1 MFGASIGR
9 AAQRIIDAMVRWLAH
24 GHFNPNILTVVGV
37 AINVGSGL
45 LFGFGRFFWAG
56 IVLIIANLF
65 DMLDGQVARL
75 SGRVTRFGG
84 FLDSS
89 LDRLSDMVVF
99 VGLMVFYAR
108 ATEYHSTLNVFLAGA
123 GLMVSVWVR
132 YASARA
138 ESLIPKCDVGFLRR
152 PERVVL
158 FIIGALSTVPG
169 SNNYFAY
176 RMPAVLWVLAVGS
189 YWTFAHRMYHT
200 WTEVNRSE
208 AKHVVAESGA
218 SAGEQSEVRSKPTL
232 ANKPASLGFWSI
244 VTAGEVAAW
253 RVKWEV
259 LFASILALWIGGRI
273 VRSISQNPSRF
284 IGLRPARIGFASVV
298 TVAVLVGVLIGI
310 TVPERF

>member
-9 AAQRIIDAMVRWLAH
+9 AGQRIIDAMVRWLAR
-24 GHFNPNILTVVGV
+24 GHINPNFLTFIGV

-45 LFGFGRFFWAG
+45 LFGFGDFFWAG
-56 IVLIIANLF
+56 IVLIVANLF

-75 SGRVTRFGG
+75 SCRVTQYGG

-108 ATEYHSTLNVFLAGA
+108 DTQFHSTLNVFLAGA
-123 GLMVSVWVR
+123 GLMGSVMVS

-138 ESLIPKCDVGFLRR
+138 ESLISKCDVGFLRR

-158 FIIGALSTVPG
+158 FIIGALSTHPD
-169 SNNYFAY
+169 STNFFAN

-200 WTEVNRSE
+200 WTE
-208 AKHVVAESGA
+208 
-218 SAGEQSEVRSKPTL
+218 L
-232 ANKPASLGFWSI
+232 NK
-244 VTAGEVAAW
+244 
-253 RVKWEV
+253 
-259 LFASILALWIGGRI
+259 
-273 VRSISQNPSRF
+273 
-284 IGLRPARIGFASVV
+284 
-298 TVAVLVGVLIGI
+298 VGVEAEELAQAAAYAKPNAA
-310 TVPERF
+310 PELRAEQRLVHK

>member
-9 AAQRIIDAMVRWLAH
+9 GAQRIIDAMVRWLAM
-24 GHFNPNILTVVGV
+24 GHINPNILTVIGV
-37 AINVGSGL
+37 ALNVGCGL
-45 LFGFGRFFWAG
+45 LFGLGHFFWAG
-56 IVLIIANLF
+56 IALIVANLF

-108 ATEYHSTLNVFLAGA
+108 DIESHSTLNVFLAGA
-123 GLMVSVWVR
+123 GLMGSVMVS

-158 FIIGALSTVPG
+158 FIIGALSTHPG
-169 SNNYFAY
+169 SNNFFAN
-176 RMPAVLWVLAVGS
+176 RMPAVLWVLAIGS

-200 WTEVNRSE
+200 WRELNRAEEKTENAEAEAAVNRSY
-208 AKHVVAESGA
+208 
-218 SAGEQSEVRSKPTL
+218 RP
-232 ANKPASLGFWSI
+232 
-244 VTAGEVAAW
+244 
-253 RVKWEV
+253 KWTYIDRKVE
-259 LFASILALWIGGRI
+259 
-273 VRSISQNPSRF
+273 P
-284 IGLRPARIGFASVV
+284 
-298 TVAVLVGVLIGI
+298 
-310 TVPERF
+310 

>member
-9 AAQRIIDAMVRWLAH
+9 LAQRIIDAMVRWLAY
-24 GHFNPNILTVVGV
+24 GHINPNILTVIGV
-37 AINVGSGL
+37 ALNVGCGV
-45 LFGFGRFFWAG
+45 LFGMGRFFYAG
-56 IVLIIANLF
+56 IALIVANLF

-108 ATEYHSTLNVFLAGA
+108 DTADHSTLNVFLAGA
-123 GLMVSVWVR
+123 GLMGSVMVS

-158 FIIGALSTVPG
+158 FIIGALSTVPH
-169 SNNYFAY
+169 STNYFAN

-200 WTEVNRSE
+200 WRELTTQE
-208 AKHVVAESGA
+208 ANTSNEEAVSSYSQAGA
-218 SAGEQSEVRSKPTL
+218 NAGERRTEKRLVHKPGW
-232 ANKPASLGFWSI
+232 N
-244 VTAGEVAAW
+244 
-253 RVKWEV
+253 
-259 LFASILALWIGGRI
+259 
-273 VRSISQNPSRF
+273 
-284 IGLRPARIGFASVV
+284 
-298 TVAVLVGVLIGI
+298 
-310 TVPERF
+310 

>member
-1 MFGASIGR
+1 
-9 AAQRIIDAMVRWLAH
+9 MVRWLAY
-24 GHFNPNILTVVGV
+24 GHINPNILTVIGV
-37 AINVGSGL
+37 SLNVGCGL
-45 LFGFGRFFWAG
+45 LFGMGRFFSAG
-56 IVLIIANLF
+56 IALIVANLF

-108 ATEYHSTLNVFLAGA
+108 DLESHSTLNVFLAGA
-123 GLMVSVWVR
+123 GLMGSVMVS

-158 FIIGALSTVPG
+158 FIIGALSTYPG
-169 SNNYFAY
+169 WTSSFAN

-200 WTEVNRSE
+200 WRELTKLETKIQNVE
-208 AKHVVAESGA
+208 EESSYPQPGT
-218 SAGEQSEVRSKPTL
+218 SAGGERRAEQRLVHKP
-232 ANKPASLGFWSI
+232 G
-244 VTAGEVAAW
+244 
-253 RVKWEV
+253 
-259 LFASILALWIGGRI
+259 
-273 VRSISQNPSRF
+273 
-284 IGLRPARIGFASVV
+284 
-298 TVAVLVGVLIGI
+298 
-310 TVPERF
+310 

>member
-9 AAQRIIDAMVRWLAH
+9 GAQRIIDAIVRWLAK
-24 GHFNPNILTVVGV
+24 GHISPNILTVIGV
-37 AINVGSGL
+37 SLNVGCGL
-45 LFGFGRFFWAG
+45 LFGTGHFFWAG
-56 IVLIIANLF
+56 ITLIVANLF

-108 ATEYHSTLNVFLAGA
+108 DTAAHSTLNVFLAGA
-123 GLMVSVWVR
+123 GLMGSVMVS

-158 FIIGALSTVPG
+158 FIIGALSTHPG
-169 SNNYFAY
+169 SNNFFAN

-200 WTEVNRSE
+200 WRELAKVEAEKTENVPNQE
-208 AKHVVAESGA
+208 
-218 SAGEQSEVRSKPTL
+218 
-232 ANKPASLGFWSI
+232 I
-244 VTAGEVAAW
+244 
-253 RVKWEV
+253 
-259 LFASILALWIGGRI
+259 RI
-273 VRSISQNPSRF
+273 QNPISF
-284 IGLRPARIGFASVV
+284 VKSAF
-298 TVAVLVGVLIGI
+298 
-310 TVPERF
+310 PEKQG

>member
-1 MFGASIGR
+1 VFGASIGR
-9 AAQRIIDAMVRWLAH
+9 GAQRIIDAMVRWLAH
-24 GHFNPNILTVVGV
+24 GHINPNILTVIGV
-37 AINVGSGL
+37 SLNVGCGL
-45 LFGFGRFFWAG
+45 AFGFGYFFWAG
-56 IVLIIANLF
+56 IVLIVANLF

-108 ATEYHSTLNVFLAGA
+108 DTQFHSTLNVFLAGA
-123 GLMVSVWVR
+123 GLMGSIMVS

-158 FIIGALSTVPG
+158 FIIGALSTHPD
-169 SNNYFAY
+169 SNNFFAN

-200 WTEVNRSE
+200 WRELNKVASE
-208 AKHVVAESGA
+208 SEEITPKNSH
-218 SAGEQSEVRSKPTL
+218 SASKP
-232 ANKPASLGFWSI
+232 G
-244 VTAGEVAAW
+244 
-253 RVKWEV
+253 
-259 LFASILALWIGGRI
+259 
-273 VRSISQNPSRF
+273 
-284 IGLRPARIGFASVV
+284 
-298 TVAVLVGVLIGI
+298 
-310 TVPERF
+310 PERRGETLIQKAG

>member
-1 MFGASIGR
+1 
-9 AAQRIIDAMVRWLAH
+9 MVRWLAH
-24 GHFNPNILTVVGV
+24 GHINPNILTVIGV
-37 AINVGSGL
+37 ALNVGCGV
-45 LFGFGRFFWAG
+45 LFGMGRFFSAG
-56 IVLIIANLF
+56 IALVVANLF

-108 ATEYHSTLNVFLAGA
+108 DTEFHSTLNVFLAGA
-123 GLMVSVWVR
+123 GLMGSVMVS

-158 FIIGALSTVPG
+158 FIIGALSTHPG
-169 SNNYFAY
+169 STNFFAN

-200 WTEVNRSE
+200 WRELTKLETKTQNVEQQTSYSQ
-208 AKHVVAESGA
+208 VGP
-218 SAGEQSEVRSKPTL
+218 SAGAERRAEQMLVHKP
-232 ANKPASLGFWSI
+232 S
-244 VTAGEVAAW
+244 
-253 RVKWEV
+253 
-259 LFASILALWIGGRI
+259 
-273 VRSISQNPSRF
+273 
-284 IGLRPARIGFASVV
+284 
-298 TVAVLVGVLIGI
+298 
-310 TVPERF
+310 

>member
-1 MFGASIGR
+1 MG
-9 AAQRIIDAMVRWLAH
+9 W
-24 GHFNPNILTVVGV
+24 
-37 AINVGSGL
+37 
-45 LFGFGRFFWAG
+45 FFSAG
-56 IVLIIANLF
+56 IALIVANLF

-108 ATEYHSTLNVFLAGA
+108 PESHSTLNVFLAGA
-123 GLMVSVWVR
+123 GLMGSVMVS

-158 FIIGALSTVPG
+158 FIIGALSTHP
-169 SNNYFAY
+169 SSPNYFAN

-200 WTEVNRSE
+200 WRELNKVDEKTANADAQASYAPPSGNKERPKRAEV
-208 AKHVVAESGA
+208 
-218 SAGEQSEVRSKPTL
+218 P
-232 ANKPASLGFWSI
+232 I
-244 VTAGEVAAW
+244 
-253 RVKWEV
+253 
-259 LFASILALWIGGRI
+259 
-273 VRSISQNPSRF
+273 
-284 IGLRPARIGFASVV
+284 
-298 TVAVLVGVLIGI
+298 
-310 TVPERF
+310 

>member
-1 MFGASIGR
+1 MFLGGIGR
-9 AAQRIIDAMVRWLAH
+9 AGQRIIDAMVRWLAH
-24 GHFNPNILTVVGV
+24 GHINPNILTVIGV
-37 AINVGSGL
+37 AINVGSGV
-45 LFGFGRFFWAG
+45 LFGLGYFFWAG
-56 IVLIIANLF
+56 IVLIVANLF

-108 ATEYHSTLNVFLAGA
+108 DTQFHSTLNVFLAGA
-123 GLMVSVWVR
+123 GLMGSVMVS

-158 FIIGALSTVPG
+158 FIIGALSTHPG
-169 SNNYFAY
+169 STNFFAN

-200 WTEVNRSE
+200 WNELN
-208 AKHVVAESGA
+208 KIKAESNKQEAQTALSA
-218 SAGEQSEVRSKPTL
+218 SNAG
-232 ANKPASLGFWSI
+232 
-244 VTAGEVAAW
+244 
-253 RVKWEV
+253 
-259 LFASILALWIGGRI
+259 
-273 VRSISQNPSRF
+273 
-284 IGLRPARIGFASVV
+284 
-298 TVAVLVGVLIGI
+298 
-310 TVPERF
+310 PERRAEQQLVHKAG

>member
-9 AAQRIIDAMVRWLAH
+9 AAQRIIDAIVRWLAI
-24 GHFNPNILTVVGV
+24 GHINPNILTVIGV
-37 AINVGSGL
+37 ALNVGCGL
-45 LFGFGRFFWAG
+45 LFGMGLFFYAG
-56 IVLIIANLF
+56 IALVVANLF

-108 ATEYHSTLNVFLAGA
+108 ATPYHSTLNVFLAGA
-123 GLMVSVWVR
+123 GLMGSVMVS

-158 FIIGALSTVPG
+158 FIIGALSTHPG
-169 SNNYFAY
+169 STNFFAN

-200 WTEVNRSE
+200 WRELTTSDEKTANVDAE
-208 AKHVVAESGA
+208 ASYDRPKRA
-218 SAGEQSEVRSKPTL
+218 
-232 ANKPASLGFWSI
+232 
-244 VTAGEVAAW
+244 EVA
-253 RVKWEV
+253 
-259 LFASILALWIGGRI
+259 
-273 VRSISQNPSRF
+273 ISQ
-284 IGLRPARIGFASVV
+284 
-298 TVAVLVGVLIGI
+298 
-310 TVPERF
+310 VP

>member
-9 AAQRIIDAMVRWLAH
+9 AAQRIIDAIVRWLAL
-24 GHFNPNILTVVGV
+24 GHINPNILTVIGV
-37 AINVGSGL
+37 ALNVGCGL
-45 LFGFGRFFWAG
+45 LFGTGWFFWAG
-56 IVLIIANLF
+56 VALIVANLF

-99 VGLMVFYAR
+99 VGLMGFYAR
-108 ATEYHSTLNVFLAGA
+108 DTEAHSTLNVFLAGA
-123 GLMVSVWVR
+123 GLMGSVMVS

-158 FIIGALSTVPG
+158 FIIGALSTHPG
-169 SNNYFAY
+169 SSSSFAN

-200 WTEVNRSE
+200 WRELTKVET
-208 AKHVVAESGA
+208 KPAESIPIA
-218 SAGEQSEVRSKPTL
+218 
-232 ANKPASLGFWSI
+232 
-244 VTAGEVAAW
+244 
-253 RVKWEV
+253 
-259 LFASILALWIGGRI
+259 
-273 VRSISQNPSRF
+273 
-284 IGLRPARIGFASVV
+284 
-298 TVAVLVGVLIGI
+298 
-310 TVPERF
+310 

>member
-1 MFGASIGR
+1 MFGSSIGR
-9 AAQRIIDAMVRWLAH
+9 GAQRIIDAMVRWLAL
-24 GHFNPNILTVVGV
+24 GHINPNILTVIGV
-37 AINVGSGL
+37 ALNVGCGV
-45 LFGFGRFFWAG
+45 LFGMGWFFSAG
-56 IVLIIANLF
+56 VALIVANLF

-108 ATEYHSTLNVFLAGA
+108 DLPFHSTLNVFLAGA
-123 GLMVSVWVR
+123 GLMGSVMVS

-158 FIIGALSTVPG
+158 FIIGALSTHPG
-169 SNNYFAY
+169 STNFFAN

-200 WTEVNRSE
+200 WRELNRKDAKTENVEDTSSYSQTVESE
-208 AKHVVAESGA
+208 RRAE
-218 SAGEQSEVRSKPTL
+218 QRLLHKP
-232 ANKPASLGFWSI
+232 S
-244 VTAGEVAAW
+244 
-253 RVKWEV
+253 
-259 LFASILALWIGGRI
+259 
-273 VRSISQNPSRF
+273 
-284 IGLRPARIGFASVV
+284 
-298 TVAVLVGVLIGI
+298 
-310 TVPERF
+310 

>member
-9 AAQRIIDAMVRWLAH
+9 AGQRIIDTMVRWLAR
-24 GHFNPNILTVVGV
+24 GHINPNILTSVGV

-56 IVLIIANLF
+56 VVLIVANLF

-75 SGRVTRFGG
+75 SGRVTSFGG

-108 ATEYHSTLNVFLAGA
+108 ATEDHSTLNVFLAGA
-123 GLMVSVWVR
+123 GLMGSVMVS

-158 FIIGALSTVPG
+158 FIIGALSTHPD
-169 SNNYFAY
+169 STNFFAN
-176 RMPAVLWVLAVGS
+176 RMPAVLWVLAIGS

-200 WTEVNRSE
+200 WLEVSLQDAARAVS
-208 AKHVVAESGA
+208 AESGPAQGKKDRLAEPTFAGNA
-218 SAGEQSEVRSKPTL
+218 SASH
-232 ANKPASLGFWSI
+232 
-244 VTAGEVAAW
+244 
-253 RVKWEV
+253 
-259 LFASILALWIGGRI
+259 
-273 VRSISQNPSRF
+273 
-284 IGLRPARIGFASVV
+284 
-298 TVAVLVGVLIGI
+298 
-310 TVPERF
+310 

>member
-9 AAQRIIDAMVRWLAH
+9 AAQRIIDAIVRWLAI
-24 GHFNPNILTVVGV
+24 GHINPNILTVTGV
-37 AINVGSGL
+37 SLNVGCGL
-45 LFGFGRFFWAG
+45 LFGFGWFFAAG
-56 IVLIIANLF
+56 IALIVANLF

-99 VGLMVFYAR
+99 VGLVVFYAR
-108 ATEYHSTLNVFLAGA
+108 PGQAHSTLNVFLAGA
-123 GLMVSVWVR
+123 GLMGSVMVS

-158 FIIGALSTVPG
+158 FIIGALSTHPG
-169 SNNYFAY
+169 STNFFAN

-200 WTEVNRSE
+200 WRELTTAE
-208 AKHVVAESGA
+208 AKTANVDDKASYPQSSGSKERPKQAE
-218 SAGEQSEVRSKPTL
+218 
-232 ANKPASLGFWSI
+232 
-244 VTAGEVAAW
+244 
-253 RVKWEV
+253 
-259 LFASILALWIGGRI
+259 
-273 VRSISQNPSRF
+273 
-284 IGLRPARIGFASVV
+284 
-298 TVAVLVGVLIGI
+298 
-310 TVPERF
+310 VPI